1 MPSPDSPELPS
12 SAASHGSHGTPAAP
26 TPPSLWRD
34 PDFRR
39 LWAGQTASQFGAQ
52 AGQVTLPL
60 LAVVALNADSTQL
73 GALRAVQQIPILL
86 FSLFVGAWVDR
97 WRSRNVMVLADFGR
111 AVALA
116 AIPIA
121 FLLGVLGIPVLLVL
135 AFLVGVL
142 TVFFDVA
149 YQAALVRLVKR
160 DQLVQGNSALEG
172 SRSAAQIGGPA
183 LGGALVSLLT
193 APIAVVAGAFFF
205 GVSCLS
211 IRRIRHRESVP
222 RTVERPA
229 RMRRQIAEG
238 LRLVVGDPSLRA
250 VGLASAL
257 FHFFFAALMTV
268 YLLFL
273 PRTLHLSG
281 TAVGLVLA
289 AMGPGALVGSV
300 LAARLPRRLGHGV
313 VLVSSAVLAE
323 GVMLCAPAVRGSTTL
338 TIASLIAV
346 NFLFGAFSQLVDVTV
361 MAVRQSIT
369 PLPVQ
374 GRVVATINFV
384 GMGLT
389 PLGSLLGGFLADRWD
404 LRTGLLLAAVGMAL
418 SPLFMAFS
426 PLARLGREL
435 PAPGEAIPPGRPGD
449 TA

>member
-1 MPSPDSPELPS
+1 MPSVPDVPSSDSPSAPVPPDSPS
-12 SAASHGSHGTPAAP
+12 SAAAP
-26 TPPSLWRD
+26 TLWRD
-34 PDFRR
+34 RDFRR

-86 FSLFVGAWVDR
+86 FSLFVGVWVDR
-97 WRSRNVMVLADFGR
+97 WRSRNVMVLADLGR
-111 AVALA
+111 AAALA
-116 AIPIA
+116 AIPVA
-121 FLLGVLGIPVLLVL
+121 FLFGVLGIPVLLTL
-135 AFLVGVL
+135 AFLIGVL

-160 DQLVQGNSALEG
+160 DQLVRANSALEG

-183 LGGALVSLLT
+183 LGGVLVSLLT
-193 APIAVVAGAFFF
+193 APVAVVAGAFFF
-205 GVSCLS
+205 SVSCLS
-211 IRRIRHRESVP
+211 IRRIRHREPLS

-229 RMRRQIAEG
+229 RMGRQIGEG
-238 LRLVVGDPSLRA
+238 LRLVAGDPSLRA

-281 TAVGLVLA
+281 AAVGLVLA

-300 LAARLPRRLGHGV
+300 LAARLPGRFGHGV
-313 VLVSSAVLAE
+313 VLVSSALLAD
-323 GVMLCAPAVRGSTTL
+323 GVMLCVPAMRGSTAL
-338 TIASLIAV
+338 TVAALMTV

-361 MAVRQSIT
+361 TAVRQSVT
-369 PLPVQ
+369 PLAVQ

-389 PLGSLLGGFLADRWD
+389 PLGSLLGGFLAGRWD
-404 LRTGLLLAAVGMAL
+404 PRTGLLLAAVGMVL

-435 PAPGEAIPPGRPGD
+435 PPPGGGR
-449 TA
+449 

>member
-1 MPSPDSPELPS
+1 M
-12 SAASHGSHGTPAAP
+12 
-26 TPPSLWRD
+26 WRD
-34 PDFRR
+34 PEFRR
-39 LWAGQTASQFGAQ
+39 FWAGQTASQFGAQ

-86 FSLFVGAWVDR
+86 FSLFVGVWVDR

-149 YQAALVRLVKR
+149 YQAALVRLVRR

-229 RMRRQIAEG
+229 RMRRQIVEG

-289 AMGPGALVGSV
+289 AMGPGVLVGSV

-323 GVMLCAPAVRGSTTL
+323 GVMLCVPAVRGSTAL
-338 TIASLIAV
+338 TIASLMTV

-389 PLGSLLGGFLADRWD
+389 PLGSLLGGFLAGRWD
-404 LRTGLLLAAVGMAL
+404 LRTSLLLAAVGMAL

-435 PAPGEAIPPGRPGD
+435 PAPGEAIPRGRPGD

>member
-1 MPSPDSPELPS
+1 MPSVPDVPSSDSPSAPVPPDSPA
-12 SAASHGSHGTPAAP
+12 SATAP
-26 TPPSLWRD
+26 TLWRD
-34 PDFRR
+34 RDFRR

-86 FSLFVGAWVDR
+86 FSLFVGVWVDR
-97 WRSRNVMVLADFGR
+97 WRSRNVMVLADLGR
-111 AVALA
+111 AAALA
-116 AIPIA
+116 AIPVA
-121 FLLGVLGIPVLLVL
+121 FLFGVLGIPVLLTL
-135 AFLVGVL
+135 AFLIGVL

-160 DQLVQGNSALEG
+160 DQLVRANSALEG

-183 LGGALVSLLT
+183 LGGVLVSLLT
-193 APIAVVAGAFFF
+193 APVAVVAGAFFF
-205 GVSCLS
+205 SVSCLS
-211 IRRIRHRESVP
+211 IRRIRHREPLS

-229 RMRRQIAEG
+229 RMGRQIGEG
-238 LRLVVGDPSLRA
+238 LRLVAGDPSLRA

-281 TAVGLVLA
+281 AAVGLVLA

-300 LAARLPRRLGHGV
+300 LAARLPGRFGHGV
-313 VLVSSAVLAE
+313 VLVSSALLAD
-323 GVMLCAPAVRGSTTL
+323 GVMLCVPAMRGSTAL
-338 TIASLIAV
+338 TVAALMTV

-361 MAVRQSIT
+361 TAVRQSVT
-369 PLPVQ
+369 PLAVQ

-389 PLGSLLGGFLADRWD
+389 PLGSLLGGFLAGRWD
-404 LRTGLLLAAVGMAL
+404 PRTGLLLAAVGMVL

-435 PAPGEAIPPGRPGD
+435 PPPGGGR
-449 TA
+449 